1 MEQINNPIGNRVTAF
16 SISYKTSSCSPVA
29 KKKSLHLHLWT
40 RCEDSLTARHCIYP
54 GIFGVLSGRSK
65 RSRLEYILLPMV
77 QIYAGEEF
85 LPPHEDEQCFWKGC
99 RKKNTALM
107 WSLQQPVKESIS
119 KTAQRYGRQR
129 LKKWE
134 YEATLEELGLL
145 QNHNVK
151 LQLEG
156 LSWSL
161 ESSICPSSIV
171 TGKGS

>member
-1 MEQINNPIGNRVTAF
+1 MLPSRTCVHFGGPRNGSILTLAFLIWAWVMEQINNPIGNRVTAF
-16 SISYKTSSCSPVA
+16 SISYKTSSYSPVA

-54 GIFGVLSGRSK
+54 GIFGVLWKIKEG
-65 RSRLEYILLPMV
+65 RLEYILLPMV

-99 RKKNTALM
+99 RKENTALM

-129 LKKWE
+129 LKNGNMKP
-134 YEATLEELGLL
+134 LL
-145 QNHNVK
+145 K
-151 LQLEG
+151 
-156 LSWSL
+156 S
-161 ESSICPSSIV
+161 
-171 TGKGS
+171 